1 MPSSWKPVTSAIL
14 RTFGDVRFNKSLFQV
29 DPRRLNISRLPV
41 FYHNLFK
48 VWKLFKL
55 QRATT
60 TDSLYWLL
68 KEPLIHG
75 ALLMS
80 GLTILEH
87 LVDLAGPNLQNT
99 DGVAAHLGL
108 RSIQIV
114 HNYSKNGTLS
124 SHMKKR

>member
-1 MPSSWKPVTSAIL
+1 
-14 RTFGDVRFNKSLFQV
+14 
-29 DPRRLNISRLPV
+29 
-41 FYHNLFK
+41 
-48 VWKLFKL
+48 
-55 QRATT
+55 
-60 TDSLYWLL
+60 
-68 KEPLIHG
+68 
-75 ALLMS
+75 MS